1 MDCSGSR
8 EAEIRYSL
16 GEKWV
21 TAVRVGKK
29 NTKQSTVFNPF
40 SPSRLFRVK
49 GEAGYSLLF
58 PPGEEGIGEQH
69 GAWGMGRTL
78 KRVGGGEGMRKGPGV
93 GRRDAEEGATWRR
106 LSSL

>member
-1 MDCSGSR
+1 MGHCSKS
-8 EAEIRYSL
+8 
-16 GEKWV
+16 
-21 TAVRVGKK
+21 GKK

-78 KRVGGGEGMRKGPGV
+78 KRVGGGGG
-93 GRRDAEEGATWRR
+93 DAERTRRGEEGC
-106 LSSL
+106 